1 MTSDSQILHQISG
14 VTLEFDQIPEQ
25 RFIPK
30 PYKFDPDKFRRID
43 DKIKSMLSKAIIEP
57 TWHEPGQFISNIF
70 TRDKKDGDIRV
81 ILDLSELNDD
91 ITYHHFKMET
101 FQAALDLV
109 FPNCFMA
116 SIDWKDAYFS
126 VPVRKGDRKY
136 LKFIWGGKLFQ
147 FTALPNGL
155 SSAPRIFTKITKV
168 MLAELRKRGHLI
180 TSFIDDSFLVGDES
194 GCEDNVM
201 ETVNYSEESGWV
213 VHPVKSRFKP
223 AQQRIFLGF
232 IINSVLMI
240 VTLTE
245 ERIQKMSTVVERLL
259 NQRGRVTIRRLAEA
273 IGLMVAS
280 FPAVELGQLYYR
292 TLDNFKTLCLKLSSG
307 NFEAKFEIPQV
318 CRGDLAWWKSNIAT
332 TSAPITRRP
341 PDVVLT
347 SDASHIGWGG
357 TCQNRETGGN
367 WGLEERTRHINQL
380 ELMAAL
386 FTIKA
391 FCTDAFDQHI
401 LIKSDN
407 TTTVVYINHMGGRK
421 KECNAIARELWMWC
435 TERKLFV
442 TATYLPGAL
451 NVRADAQSRTYHHNG
466 EWSLDFMVFS
476 CIAEIWGMPQ
486 IDLFASRLNYKVKP
500 YYSWQPDPDCEAQG
514 TTHQPPE
521 SGKSKQTA
529 GNETGGSLGRGSG
542 ETDEELDHI
551 AKDVLSAAWRDGTKK
566 QYKGY
571 LLKWF
576 TFCNERNCD
585 PMVPDVNLALRFL
598 TSLYKKG
605 LGYSAI
611 NTARCALS
619 GIITVD
625 GKPFGTIYVVNK
637 FMRGLFNLRPALPK
651 AVVTW
656 DVSVV
661 LAHLR
666 SLSPVTE
673 LSLKQ
678 LSIKV
683 VMLMALLTG
692 ARCQTLH
699 LIDIRNI
706 SLSETVLKIR
716 FGDLLKQT
724 RPGFQQEELVINAYA
739 PDRRLCLCAALLE
752 YLKRTEFLRGEHKSL
767 FISSIKPH
775 GPVAKD
781 TISRWVK
788 EVMKEAGVDTD
799 IFSPHSV
806 RGAAT
811 SKAKLAKVAIATI
824 LKTAG
829 WSGEGTFAKF
839 YDKKIVHEGQ
849 FGEAIYKQ

>member
-1 MTSDSQILHQISG
+1 
-14 VTLEFDQIPEQ
+14 
-25 RFIPK
+25 
-30 PYKFDPDKFRRID
+30 
-43 DKIKSMLSKAIIEP
+43 
-57 TWHEPGQFISNIF
+57 
-70 TRDKKDGDIRV
+70 
-81 ILDLSELNDD
+81 
-91 ITYHHFKMET
+91 
-101 FQAALDLV
+101 
-109 FPNCFMA
+109 
-116 SIDWKDAYFS
+116 
-126 VPVRKGDRKY
+126 
-136 LKFIWGGKLFQ
+136 
-147 FTALPNGL
+147 
-155 SSAPRIFTKITKV
+155 
-168 MLAELRKRGHLI
+168 
-180 TSFIDDSFLVGDES
+180 
-194 GCEDNVM
+194 
-201 ETVNYSEESGWV
+201 
-213 VHPVKSRFKP
+213 
-223 AQQRIFLGF
+223 
-232 IINSVLMI
+232 
-240 VTLTE
+240 
-245 ERIQKMSTVVERLL
+245 
-259 NQRGRVTIRRLAEA
+259 
-273 IGLMVAS
+273 
-280 FPAVELGQLYYR
+280 
-292 TLDNFKTLCLKLSSG
+292 
-307 NFEAKFEIPQV
+307 
-318 CRGDLAWWKSNIAT
+318 
-332 TSAPITRRP
+332 
-341 PDVVLT
+341 
-347 SDASHIGWGG
+347 
-357 TCQNRETGGN
+357 
-367 WGLEERTRHINQL
+367 
-380 ELMAAL
+380 MAAL

-401 LIKSDN
+401 LIKSVN

-421 KECNAIARELWMWC
+421 KECNATARELWMWC

-442 TATYLPGAL
+442 TATYLPRAL
-451 NVRADAQSRTYHHNG
+451 NVRADAESCGCGALRG
-466 EWSLDFMVFS
+466 SSLLQLLICLVHS
-476 CIAEIWGMPQ
+476 T
-486 IDLFASRLNYKVKP
+486 
-500 YYSWQPDPDCEAQG
+500 CEQMHRAQG

-529 GNETGGSLGRGSG
+529 GNETGGSLGRESG

-566 QYKGY
+566 QYNGY

-585 PMVPDVNLALRFL
+585 PMVPDVNLALRFP

-611 NTARCALS
+611 NTAGCALS

-724 RPGFQQEELVINAYA
+724 RPWFQQEELVINADA

-829 WSGEGTFAKF
+829 WSGERTFAKF